1 LHCSAQI
8 SVPRARSV
16 PGRYRQRGLVR
27 LLIIADGSV
36 SHAQYKIQPQRFPVN
51 VLTPSAERRFP
62 VDTLAMMPPMRL
74 HRTALFLFAVA
85 LLFPG
90 CASWFIK
97 GEPPEVLVTNVTP
110 LDATLF
116 EQRLRVDLRVRNPND
131 FDYHVTG
138 IDFTLN
144 LNGKRLARGLGNKEV
159 TIPRLGDAV
168 MTIDTT
174 TSTLDIVRQLL
185 EFSQKQD
192 LTYDIKGVL
201 HSTDGRLPFTNVG
214 TLVEP
219 GMFSG
224 SPAGSHATPQ

>member
-1 LHCSAQI
+1 
-8 SVPRARSV
+8 
-16 PGRYRQRGLVR
+16 
-27 LLIIADGSV
+27 
-36 SHAQYKIQPQRFPVN
+36 
-51 VLTPSAERRFP
+51 
-62 VDTLAMMPPMRL
+62 MMPPMQL
-74 HRTALFLFAVA
+74 HRAALLLFAVA
-85 LLFPG
+85 MLFPG

-110 LDATLF
+110 LDATMF

-131 FDYHVTG
+131 FDYHLTG

-144 LNGKRLARGLGNKEV
+144 LNGKRLARGLGSKEV

-168 MTIDTT
+168 MTIDTS

-185 EFSQKQD
+185 QFSQKQE

-201 HSTDGRLPFTNVG
+201 HGTEGRLPFTNAG

-219 GMFSG
+219 SMFSG
-224 SPAGSHATPQ
+224 SPADSSAAPQ

>member
-1 LHCSAQI
+1 
-8 SVPRARSV
+8 
-16 PGRYRQRGLVR
+16 
-27 LLIIADGSV
+27 
-36 SHAQYKIQPQRFPVN
+36 
-51 VLTPSAERRFP
+51 
-62 VDTLAMMPPMRL
+62 MMSPMRL
-74 HRTALFLFAVA
+74 HRASLFLFAVA

-144 LNGKRLARGLGNKEV
+144 LNGKRLARGLGSKEV

-201 HSTDGRLPFTNVG
+201 HSTDGRLPFTNAG
-214 TLVEP
+214 MLVEP

>member
-1 LHCSAQI
+1 M
-8 SVPRARSV
+8 RF
-16 PGRYRQRGLVR
+16 RQAAVFVF
-27 LLIIADGSV
+27 S
-36 SHAQYKIQPQRFPVN
+36 
-51 VLTPSAERRFP
+51 
-62 VDTLAMMPPMRL
+62 
-74 HRTALFLFAVA
+74 VA
-85 LLFPG
+85 LLISG

-97 GEPPEVLVTNVTP
+97 GELPEVLLTNVTP

-131 FDYHVTG
+131 FDYHLTG

-144 LNGKRLARGLGNKEV
+144 LNGKRLARGLGSKEV
-159 TIPRLGDAV
+159 TIPRLSDAV

-185 EFSQKQD
+185 ELSQKQE

-201 HSTDGRLPFTNVG
+201 HSADGRLPFTSAG

-224 SPAGSHATPQ
+224 APAGSQSTPQ

>member
-1 LHCSAQI
+1 MQRH
-8 SVPRARSV
+8 RA
-16 PGRYRQRGLVR
+16 L
-27 LLIIADGSV
+27 
-36 SHAQYKIQPQRFPVN
+36 
-51 VLTPSAERRFP
+51 
-62 VDTLAMMPPMRL
+62 
-74 HRTALFLFAVA
+74 LFLFVVV
-85 LLFPG
+85 LLFPS
-90 CASWFIK
+90 CASWLIK

-131 FDYHVTG
+131 FDYHLTG

-144 LNGKRLARGLGNKEV
+144 LNGKRLARGLGSKDV

-201 HSTDGRLPFTNVG
+201 HSKAGRLPFTNAG

-224 SPAGSHATPQ
+224 SPTDSHATQQ

>member
-1 LHCSAQI
+1 ML
-8 SVPRARSV
+8 
-16 PGRYRQRGLVR
+16 
-27 LLIIADGSV
+27 
-36 SHAQYKIQPQRFPVN
+36 
-51 VLTPSAERRFP
+51 
-62 VDTLAMMPPMRL
+62 PMRL
-74 HRTALFLFAVA
+74 RRAYLLLIALTM
-85 LLFPG
+85 LFPG
-90 CASWFIK
+90 CASLFMK

-110 LDATLF
+110 LDATMF

-131 FDYHVTG
+131 FDYHLTG

-144 LNGKRLARGLGNKEV
+144 LNGKRLARGLGSKEV

-168 MTIDTT
+168 MTIDTS

-185 EFSQKQD
+185 QLSQRQE

-201 HSTDGRLPFTNVG
+201 HGTEGRLPFTNSG

-224 SPAGSHATPQ
+224 SSTGSSAAPQ

>member
-1 LHCSAQI
+1 
-8 SVPRARSV
+8 
-16 PGRYRQRGLVR
+16 
-27 LLIIADGSV
+27 
-36 SHAQYKIQPQRFPVN
+36 
-51 VLTPSAERRFP
+51 
-62 VDTLAMMPPMRL
+62 MPPMRL
-74 HRTALFLFAVA
+74 RRAALFFFVMA

-90 CASWFIK
+90 CASWLIK

-110 LDATLF
+110 LDATMF

-131 FDYHVTG
+131 FDYHLTG

-144 LNGKRLARGLGNKEV
+144 LNGKRLARGLGSKEM

-201 HSTDGRLPFTNVG
+201 HSTDGRLPFTNAG
-214 TLVEP
+214 TLVDP

-224 SPAGSHATPQ
+224 SPADSHTTQQ

>member
-1 LHCSAQI
+1 
-8 SVPRARSV
+8 
-16 PGRYRQRGLVR
+16 
-27 LLIIADGSV
+27 
-36 SHAQYKIQPQRFPVN
+36 
-51 VLTPSAERRFP
+51 
-62 VDTLAMMPPMRL
+62 MMVPMRL
-74 HRTALFLFAVA
+74 HRAAWFVFTVA

-131 FDYHVTG
+131 FEYQLTG

-144 LNGKRLARGLGNKEV
+144 LNGKRLARGLGSKEV
-159 TIPRLGDAV
+159 TVPRLSDAV

-174 TSTLDIVRQLL
+174 TSTMDIVRQLL
-185 EFSQKQD
+185 DLAQKQD
-192 LTYDIKGVL
+192 VTYDIKGVL
-201 HSTDGRLPFTNVG
+201 HSTDGRLPFTNTG

-224 SPAGSHATPQ
+224 SPSGSRATPQ

>member
-1 LHCSAQI
+1 MQ
-8 SVPRARSV
+8 
-16 PGRYRQRGLVR
+16 
-27 LLIIADGSV
+27 
-36 SHAQYKIQPQRFPVN
+36 
-51 VLTPSAERRFP
+51 
-62 VDTLAMMPPMRL
+62 L
-74 HRTALFLFAVA
+74 HRVSLFLFAVV
-85 LLFPG
+85 LLFSG

-131 FDYHVTG
+131 FDYHLTG

-144 LNGKRLARGLGNKEV
+144 LNGKRLVRGLGSKEV
-159 TIPRLGDAV
+159 TIPRLGDTV

-185 EFSQKQD
+185 NLSQKQE
-192 LTYDIKGVL
+192 LAYDIKGVL
-201 HSTDGRLPFTNVG
+201 HSTEGRLPFTNAG

-224 SPAGSHATPQ
+224 SSADSHATPQ

>member
-1 LHCSAQI
+1 MRKERGWRIRPNTQPGQHKSLTSYI
-8 SVPRARSV
+8 SFSIPLQCHTHNTNPPPAL
-16 PGRYRQRGLVR
+16 PLN
-27 LLIIADGSV
+27 I
-36 SHAQYKIQPQRFPVN
+36 
-51 VLTPSAERRFP
+51 LTPCAERRFP
-62 VDTLAMMPPMRL
+62 VNILVMMSPMRL
-74 HRTALFLFAVA
+74 HRVSLFLFAVA
-85 LLFPG
+85 LLFSG

-97 GEPPEVLVTNVTP
+97 GEPPEVLVINVTP

-116 EQRLRVDLRVRNPND
+116 EQRLHVDLRVRNPND
-131 FDYHVTG
+131 FDYHLTG

-144 LNGKRLARGLGNKEV
+144 LNGKRLARGLGSKEV

-192 LTYDIKGVL
+192 LTYDIKGLL
-201 HSTDGRLPFTNVG
+201 HSTEGRLPFTNGG

-219 GMFSG
+219 GTFSG

>member
-1 LHCSAQI
+1 MSQFLCL
-8 SVPRARSV
+8 P
-16 PGRYRQRGLVR
+16 L
-27 LLIIADGSV
+27 
-36 SHAQYKIQPQRFPVN
+36 N
-51 VLTPSAERRFP
+51 VLPPSSERRFP
-62 VDTLAMMPPMRL
+62 VDALAMMSPMRF
-74 HRTALFLFAVA
+74 HQAAVFLFAVIVMCS
-85 LLFPG
+85 G

-97 GEPPEVLVTNVTP
+97 GEPPEVLLTNVTP

-116 EQRLRVDLRVRNPND
+116 EQRLRVDLRIRNPND
-131 FDYHVTG
+131 FDYHLTG

-144 LNGKRLARGLGNKEV
+144 LNGKRLARGLGSKEV

-185 EFSQKQD
+185 ELSQKQE

-201 HSTDGRLPFTNVG
+201 HSTDGRLPFTSAG

-224 SPAGSHATPQ
+224 APAGSHSTPQ

>member
-1 LHCSAQI
+1 MQ
-8 SVPRARSV
+8 
-16 PGRYRQRGLVR
+16 
-27 LLIIADGSV
+27 
-36 SHAQYKIQPQRFPVN
+36 
-51 VLTPSAERRFP
+51 
-62 VDTLAMMPPMRL
+62 L
-74 HRTALFLFAVA
+74 HRVSSFLFAII

-90 CASWFIK
+90 CASWLIH

-131 FDYHVTG
+131 FDYHLTG

-144 LNGKRLARGLGNKEV
+144 LNGKRLARGLGSKEV
-159 TIPRLGDAV
+159 TIPRLSDAV

-192 LTYDIKGVL
+192 LAYDIKGVL
-201 HSTDGRLPFTNVG
+201 HSTEGRLPFTNAG

-224 SPAGSHATPQ
+224 PPTGSPATPQ

>member
-1 LHCSAQI
+1 MFIL
-8 SVPRARSV
+8 
-16 PGRYRQRGLVR
+16 
-27 LLIIADGSV
+27 
-36 SHAQYKIQPQRFPVN
+36 
-51 VLTPSAERRFP
+51 
-62 VDTLAMMPPMRL
+62 
-74 HRTALFLFAVA
+74 AVA
-85 LLFPG
+85 LLIPG

-110 LDATLF
+110 LDATMF

-131 FDYHVTG
+131 FDYHLTG

-144 LNGKRLARGLGNKEV
+144 LNGKRLARGLGSKEV

-168 MTIDTT
+168 MTIDTS

-185 EFSQKQD
+185 QFSQKQE

-201 HSTDGRLPFTNVG
+201 HGTEGRLPFDNSG

-219 GMFSG
+219 GMFTG
-224 SPAGSHATPQ
+224 SPAGSSATPQ

>member
-1 LHCSAQI
+1 
-8 SVPRARSV
+8 
-16 PGRYRQRGLVR
+16 
-27 LLIIADGSV
+27 
-36 SHAQYKIQPQRFPVN
+36 
-51 VLTPSAERRFP
+51 
-62 VDTLAMMPPMRL
+62 MRL
-74 HRTALFLFAVA
+74 HRTSLFLVA
-85 LLFPG
+85 ACLLLSG
-90 CASWFIK
+90 CATWFVK

-110 LDATLF
+110 LDATIF

-131 FDYHVTG
+131 FDYHLTG

-144 LNGKRLARGLGNKEV
+144 LNGKRLARGLGSKELV
-159 TIPRLGDAV
+159 IPRLSDAV

-174 TSTLDIVRQLL
+174 TSTLDIVRQLFEL
-185 EFSQKQD
+185 SQKQE

-201 HSTDGRLPFTNVG
+201 HSTDGRLPFTNAG

>member
-1 LHCSAQI
+1 M
-8 SVPRARSV
+8 
-16 PGRYRQRGLVR
+16 
-27 LLIIADGSV
+27 
-36 SHAQYKIQPQRFPVN
+36 RFHQAAV
-51 VLTPSAERRFP
+51 
-62 VDTLAMMPPMRL
+62 
-74 HRTALFLFAVA
+74 FLFAVIVMCS
-85 LLFPG
+85 G

-97 GEPPEVLVTNVTP
+97 GEPPEVLLTNVTP

-116 EQRLRVDLRVRNPND
+116 EQRLRVDLRIRNPND
-131 FDYHVTG
+131 FDYHLTG

-144 LNGKRLARGLGNKEV
+144 LNGKRLARGLGSKEV

-185 EFSQKQD
+185 ELSQKQE

-201 HSTDGRLPFTNVG
+201 HSTDGRLPFTSAG

-224 SPAGSHATPQ
+224 APAGSHSTPQ